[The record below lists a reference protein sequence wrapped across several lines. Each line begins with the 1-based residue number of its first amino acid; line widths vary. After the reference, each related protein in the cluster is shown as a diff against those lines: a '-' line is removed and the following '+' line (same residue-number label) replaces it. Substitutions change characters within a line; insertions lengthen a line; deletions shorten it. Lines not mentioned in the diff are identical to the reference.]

1 MLLENIQMNFDQIKA
16 DLDLFCEWEDRYG
29 YIIDLG
35 KQVSLPDEK
44 KTDENKVIGCASQ
57 VWLDMTWSEPNKTK
71 VFNIEGDSDALIVKG
86 LIAILLSLYRG
97 KTFVEAQAVDPR
109 AEFEKLG
116 LNSHLS
122 SQRSNGLKSMIDQIK
137 IFVNTKLN

>member
-1 MLLENIQMNFDQIKA
+1 MNFEQIKE
-16 DLDLFCEWEDRYG
+16 DLDLFGEWEDRYG

-35 KQVSLPDEK
+35 KQISLPDEK
-44 KTDENKVIGCASQ
+44 KIDANKVNGCASQ
-57 VWLDMTWSEPNKTK
+57 VWLDMRWNDPNNIK

-86 LIAILLSLYRG
+86 LIAILLSLYQG
-97 KTFVEAQAVDPR
+97 KTLAQAQDVDPR
-109 AEFEKLG
+109 LAFEMLG

-137 IFVNTKLN
+137 IFVNT

>member
-1 MLLENIQMNFDQIKA
+1 MDFDQIKE
-16 DLDLFCEWEDRYG
+16 DLDLFSEWEDRYG

-35 KQVSLPDEK
+35 KQVSLPDEMK
-44 KTDENKVIGCASQ
+44 IDKNKVNGCASQ
-57 VWLDMTWSEPNKTK
+57 VWLDMRWNKSNNAK

-86 LIAILLSLYRG
+86 LIAILLSLYQG
-97 KTFVEAQAVDPR
+97 KTLDEAQAVDPR

-116 LNSHLS
+116 LNAHLS

-137 IFVNTKLN
+137 IFVNT

>member
-1 MLLENIQMNFDQIKA
+1 MNFDQIKE
-16 DLDLFCEWEDRYG
+16 DLDLFSEWEDRYG

-35 KQVSLPDEK
+35 KHVFLPDEM
-44 KTDENKVIGCASQ
+44 KTDKNKVNGCASQ
-57 VWLDMTWSEPNKTK
+57 VWLDMNWNISNSSK

-86 LIAILLSLYRG
+86 LIAILLSLYKG
-97 KTFVEAQAVDPR
+97 KTLVEAQAVDPR

-116 LNSHLS
+116 LNAHLS

-137 IFVNTKLN
+137 IFVNTEEN

>member
-1 MLLENIQMNFDQIKA
+1 MNFDQIKE
-16 DLDLFCEWEDRYG
+16 DLDLFSEWEDRYG

-35 KQVSLPDEK
+35 KQISLPDEK
-44 KTDENKVIGCASQ
+44 KIDKNKVNGCASQ
-57 VWLDMTWSEPNKTK
+57 VWLDMNWNISNDSK

-86 LIAILLSLYRG
+86 LIAILLSLYKG
-97 KTFVEAQAVDPR
+97 KTLVEAQAVDPR

-116 LNSHLS
+116 LNAHLS

-137 IFVNTKLN
+137 IFVNTEEN